1 MSIFFLIMFEIVEVI
16 VEEGVV
22 RIGFS
27 IIYLCLILLLKGIKV
42 LIIGKEGDY
51 LCFDYGGWIKVNEIR
66 IFIDVIL
73 LCLVIWSVIVC

>member
-1 MSIFFLIMFEIVEVI
+1 MFEVVEVI

-27 IIYLCLILLLKGIKV
+27 IIYFCLIFLLKGIKV
-42 LIIGKEGDY
+42 LIIGKEGGY

-66 IFIDVIL
+66 IFMDVVL
-73 LCLVIWSVIVC
+73 LCLFIWSVIVC